1 MNSRIS
7 CRDKYEAQKL
17 VSLLSIKDSKETL
30 ITEILNVVDTEVVVY
45 LKDKSAHSILF
56 KSIHDVEL
64 FEDFIQSV
72 LEKKHKI
79 VEATISNEEI
89 EIVKE

>member
-30 ITEILNVVDTEVVVY
+30 IKEILNVVDTEVVVN
-45 LKDKSAHSILF
+45 LKDKSAQSIIF
-56 KSIHDVEL
+56 KSIQDVEL
-64 FEDFIQSV
+64 FTDFIQSV

-89 EIVKE
+89 EIIKE

>member
-45 LKDKSAHSILF
+45 LKDKSAHSIIF
-56 KSIHDVEL
+56 KSTQDVEL
-64 FEDFIQSV
+64 FADFIQSV

-79 VEATISNEEI
+79 VESTISNEEI